1 MDFNKY
7 HTDNLMSEY
16 KEMYGQIV
24 IGILLLLTSNLK
36 HLSKRVGV

>member
-24 IGILLLLTSNLK
+24 IGILLLLTPINNN
-36 HLSKRVGV
+36 LSKRVGV